1 MTQVC
6 PSCLSSLSR
15 LAWTCSRGD
24 DRGKRE
30 REKAIL
36 VLQVLFQTLLVS
48 SLLTSRWSN
57 QVTWLP
63 PDSSWEGS
71 KRLHDKNMILRRGE
85 DLVIFA
91 VYQDL
96 FKYWDAMIGLI
107 FNWIILLSTFNLHCA
122 LYKHTHTHN
131 LQETGPRH
139 SCVKWKWK
147 KTEQSSI
154 FSQTLFST
162 LAFL

>member
-1 MTQVC
+1 M
-6 PSCLSSLSR
+6 SLIPEQTSW
-15 LAWTCSRGD
+15 ACSRGD

-48 SLLTSRWSN
+48 SLLTSWWSN

-63 PDSSWEGS
+63 PDLSWEGS
-71 KRLHDKNMILRRGE
+71 KRLHDKKMILRRGE

-91 VYQDL
+91 VYQGL

-107 FNWIILLSTFNLHCA
+107 FS
-122 LYKHTHTHN
+122 
-131 LQETGPRH
+131 
-139 SCVKWKWK
+139 
-147 KTEQSSI
+147 
-154 FSQTLFST
+154 
-162 LAFL
+162 